1 MTMLTPAEAADKWL
15 CPLART
21 FALREAMSGCQ
32 GEICALWRWEKIT
45 TAHPAW
51 RDAVKAEA
59 EKIGEKVPYAKAAK
73 IVADDLER
81 FGLTAERGFCGLG
94 GQP

>member
-1 MTMLTPAEAADKWL
+1 MTMLKPSEAATQWL

-21 FALREAMSGCQ
+21 FSDKEAVAHCRGDS
-32 GEICALWRWEKIT
+32 CAVWRWEKIT

-59 EKIGEKVPYAKAAK
+59 EKIGEKVPYAKVAK